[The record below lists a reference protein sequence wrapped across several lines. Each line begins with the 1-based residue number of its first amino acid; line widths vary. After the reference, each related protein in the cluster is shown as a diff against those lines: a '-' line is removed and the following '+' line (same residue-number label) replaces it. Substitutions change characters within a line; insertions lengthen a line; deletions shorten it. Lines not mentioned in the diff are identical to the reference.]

1 MSQEQFWVLLSKK
14 IAGEAS
20 EQELA
25 ELEQLMQ
32 QHPEWQYAAQNL
44 SDIWSRS
51 RKHKETDTSSEED
64 AYLLHIQ
71 RMKEK
76 EVLFDDNV
84 LYAYPAEE
92 NAPVSHFRTYRNWY
106 VSLAVAASILFA
118 LFLLPS
124 VFTKPQPAIA
134 STERNEVST
143 GNGSRTKVQ
152 LPDGSLVWLNAGSK
166 LHYDKEFGIKT
177 RHVTLSGEAFF
188 DVTKNKEKP
197 FIIQTSS
204 IDIKVVGTAF
214 NVKAYP
220 NDRTTETSLI
230 RGVIEVTIRKRPND
244 KIILSSN
251 EKLIVENNP
260 AEKSRLASTGRA
272 EPVVSINPIQ
282 PSKTDSTIT
291 EIQWVQN
298 RLVFDDER
306 LQEIALKMERWYNV
320 KIEINAEKL
329 FDKRISGSFI
339 NENIDQAIEAL
350 SITGRF
356 HYKRMNNTIIINP

>member
-1 MSQEQFWVLLSKK
+1 MSQEQFWILLSKK
-14 IAGEAS
+14 IAGEAN

-25 ELEQLMQ
+25 ELELLMQ

-44 SDIWSRS
+44 SDIW
-51 RKHKETDTSSEED
+51 TSSRNTPQDITVDEED

-76 EVLFDDNV
+76 DVVFNDNV
-84 LYAYPAEE
+84 LYKYPAEE
-92 NAPVSHFRTYRNWY
+92 NHLSHFRSYRNWY
-106 VSLAVAASILFA
+106 IGLAVAASLIFAVVLF
-118 LFLLPS
+118 PS
-124 VFTKPQPAIA
+124 LYNKKQPVIA
-134 STERNEVST
+134 SAERNEIST

-166 LHYDKEFGIKT
+166 LHYDKSFGIT
-177 RHVTLSGEAFF
+177 SRHVTLSGEAFF

-220 NDRTTETSLI
+220 GDRTTETSLI
-230 RGVIEVTIRKRPND
+230 RGIIEVTIRNRPND
-244 KIILSSN
+244 KIILSPN

-260 AEKSRLASTGRA
+260 VEKNRLTSTGRA

-282 PSKTDSTIT
+282 PSKKDSTIT

-320 KIEINAEKL
+320 KIEIKSEKL

-339 NENIDQAIEAL
+339 NENIDQAMEAL
-350 SITGRF
+350 SITGKF
-356 HYKRMNNTIIINP
+356 HYKRLNDTIIINP